1 MTHFLLDKT
10 LIVLQDADSTAP
22 FLIQIEKRGAIQ
34 AVLTFV
40 DRASNEPIDIPTG
53 VVVYEVDGRSGLR
66 GLAYNVPN
74 RAYFALSTDTSYEID
89 WEGRTIFR
97 LTALRGWALS

>member
-1 MTHFLLDKT
+1 MTHFLLEKT
-10 LIVLQDADSTAP
+10 LIVLQDADPTAS
-22 FLIQIEKRGAIQ
+22 FLIQIEKRGPLQ

-74 RAYFALSTDTSYEID
+74 RAYFALSSDTSYEVD

-97 LTALRGWALS
+97 LSALRGWTMS